1 MIYGTLV
8 DTANFQE
15 TAEQIYPPKS
25 GLALGDPEHIGQ
37 SVKYLD
43 MAIQFD
49 IESQQWH
56 SKLYDKKLELVGKG
70 LKLHKFPH
78 FTSKL
83 STRCTYGVITSQLHR
98 YNGAC
103 TRKRD
108 LLTPAHSL

>member
-43 MAIQFD
+43 NQ
-49 IESQQWH
+49 
-56 SKLYDKKLELVGKG
+56 
-70 LKLHKFPH
+70 
-78 FTSKL
+78 
-83 STRCTYGVITSQLHR
+83 
-98 YNGAC
+98 
-103 TRKRD
+103 
-108 LLTPAHSL
+108 